1 MKKVLLFFITTL
13 VVSGNFVFGQMT
25 TDRKYKSIQH
35 AEHQVFQLGFD
46 MDTMKNHIYPMLIS
60 NRDNL
65 APHYPDFTTLERNME
80 ARNAAMFNWI
90 ESFPSEYDDYYNYLR
105 IFVTS
110 NQ

>member
-1 MKKVLLFFITTL
+1 MKKVLLFFIAAF
-13 VVSGNFVFGQMT
+13 VVSGSLVFGQMT

-35 AEHQVFQLGFD
+35 AEHQVFELGFD
-46 MDTMKNHIYPMLIS
+46 MDTMKNHIYPMLMD

-65 APHYPDFTTLERNME
+65 APHYPDFQNIERSME
-80 ARNAAMFNWI
+80 ARKLAMLAWI
-90 ESFPSEYDDYYNYLR
+90 EQYPAEYDDYYNYLR